1 MKNNIIHLTDKKQFS
16 KNKALFVA
24 TVIATIFQVGWLVL
38 EMLGYQT
45 VLFEMTAVYLLV
57 LVTYA
62 IQNRVLKW
70 GDSIYKTR
78 KGELFVYFFW
88 TLIFTIYTLYILGLI
103 TNVPDQLN
111 VTFSGVTII
120 FFGTEI
126 IKLVGR
132 MLREK

>member
-1 MKNNIIHLTDKKQFS
+1 MKNNTVHLADKKQLS
-16 KNKALFVA
+16 KNKVLFVA
-24 TVIATIFQVGWLVL
+24 TFIATIFQVGWLIL
-38 EMLGYQT
+38 EMLGYQS
-45 VLFEMTAVYLLV
+45 VLFEMTAIYLLV

-70 GDSIYKTR
+70 GNSIYKTR
-78 KGELFVYFFW
+78 RGELFVYFFW
-88 TLIFTIYTLYILGLI
+88 MLTFIIYTLYILGLV

-126 IKLVGR
+126 IKLIGR
-132 MLREK
+132 MLQEK